1 MKRRLLREINSL
13 KGPIDAL
20 KYFGGVN
27 LTGLGVC
34 NNGNHPTMCT
44 STSLSYQ
51 QSFPTFLQFGIVFVS
66 FFFCCMC
73 HCYQVSTGFIL
84 SAISNPNHFT
94 DVSIWLKYP
103 FCLVFFHNFWG
114 FCSSLTTNPSIVD
127 YPHSTDIVVA
137 LPPILAL

>member
-1 MKRRLLREINSL
+1 MKFIFKHMTYVNIKYFHKGISQLKRRLLREINSL

-84 SAISNPNHFT
+84 SAISNPNPLHRCFNLVK
-94 DVSIWLKYP
+94 VSFL
-103 FCLVFFHNFWG
+103 FGVL
-114 FCSSLTTNPSIVD
+114 S
-127 YPHSTDIVVA
+127 
-137 LPPILAL
+137 

>member
-66 FFFCCMC
+66 FFCCCMC

-84 SAISNPNHFT
+84 SAISNPNPLHRCFNLVK
-94 DVSIWLKYP
+94 VSFLFWCSFIT
-103 FCLVFFHNFWG
+103 FGVLVV
-114 FCSSLTTNPSIVD
+114 P
-127 YPHSTDIVVA
+127 
-137 LPPILAL
+137 LPPIQAL